1 VPSGPTGAGAVLVT
15 VFPHPALLCG
25 FPSCCAR
32 LVYAFAQGLK
42 FLPQSAG
49 YSSVGAGVWLCSGV
63 GAQEGEQHCV
73 RLLMERVEHT
83 ASHPRRT

>member
-1 VPSGPTGAGAVLVT
+1 VLVT

-25 FPSCCAR
+25 FPTCCAR

-49 YSSVGAGVWLCSGV
+49 YSSGVLQQGLAFFNGV
-63 GAQEGEQHCV
+63 FFLDVQWHRA
-73 RLLMERVEHT
+73 
-83 ASHPRRT
+83 